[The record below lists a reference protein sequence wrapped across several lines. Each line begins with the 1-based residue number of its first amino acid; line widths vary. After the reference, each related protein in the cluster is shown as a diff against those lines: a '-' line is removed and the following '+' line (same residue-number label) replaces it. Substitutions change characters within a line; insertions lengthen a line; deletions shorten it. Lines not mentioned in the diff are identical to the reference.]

1 MMKKLIVLFLVL
13 LFSFNQSFSQNN
25 MNEIQNIIE
34 TIRLKY
40 APDNRVSIYDIQFKI
55 DNDKVIFFGET
66 NIREV
71 ENELSTAMKQKNF
84 NYEYNVELL
93 PCPKLKDKIYGMI
106 NISVANIRANP
117 EHSAELVTQS
127 LLGTI
132 VNVYKKENGWYL
144 VQTPDNYI
152 GWLDEDGLVWTNGIT
167 MNEWKK
173 SEKIIF
179 TSVYGFSF
187 NDKNKFSQTISDLVA
202 GDLLQ
207 FISDEENF
215 YKVKYPDGRIGY
227 ISKDDG
233 KLFFDWMN
241 NLNPTPENII
251 STAKKFLGIPYLW
264 GGTSP
269 KAFDCSGFTKTVYLL
284 NGIILPRDASQ
295 QVNVGEFVEHPDLIG
310 IDSIINFEKL
320 QPGDLLFFGLKG
332 NENHTEK
339 IVHVGIYIG
348 DTEFIHASGMV
359 KINSLDKDRNNYDE
373 YRFKSFVK
381 SKRIL
386 NSINKNGVQL
396 IKENKFYYGD

>member
-1 MMKKLIVLFLVL
+1 MKEIIMNKFIIVISILLMSYSQ
-13 LFSFNQSFSQNN
+13 LFSQDK
-25 MNEIQNIIE
+25 MNEIKNIIE
-34 TIRLKY
+34 AIGQKY
-40 APDNRVSIYDIQFKI
+40 SPDKRVSIYDIQFKLE
-55 DNDKVIFFGET
+55 NDKVILFGET
-66 NIREV
+66 NISEV
-71 ENELSTAMKQKNF
+71 ENELINAFKQKK
-84 NYEYNVELL
+84 YIVEYKVELL
-93 PCPKLKDKIYGMI
+93 PCPKLKDKIYGII

-132 VNVYKKENGWYL
+132 VNVYKKENGWFL

-152 GWLDEDGLVWTNGIT
+152 GWLDEDGLFWTNKII

-173 SEKIIF
+173 SEKIIL
-179 TSVYGFSF
+179 TSIYGFSF
-187 NDKNKFSQTISDLVA
+187 IDKNKFFQTVSDLVA
-202 GDLLQ
+202 GNLLQ
-207 FISDEENF
+207 FISDEKNF
-215 YKVKYPDGRIGY
+215 FKIKYPDGRLGY

-233 KLFFDWMN
+233 KLFSDWIN
-241 NLNPTPENII
+241 NLNPTSENII

-264 GGTSP
+264 GGTST
-269 KAFDCSGFTKTVYLL
+269 KAFDCSGFTKTVYFL

-295 QVNVGEFVEHPDLIG
+295 QVNIGEFVDTT
-310 IDSIINFEKL
+310 INFEKL
-320 QPGDLLFFGLKG
+320 QPGDLLFFGRKE
-332 NENHTEK
+332 NENNSEK

-386 NSINKNGVQL
+386 NSINKNGVEL
-396 IKENKFYYGD
+396 IKENKFYFGD

>member
-1 MMKKLIVLFLVL
+1 MNKFIIVIGIL
-13 LFSFNQSFSQNN
+13 LMSFNQLFSQDK
-25 MNEIQNIIE
+25 MDEIKNIIE
-34 TIRLKY
+34 EIGQKY
-40 APDNRVSIYDIQFKI
+40 SPDKRVSIYDIQFKI
-55 DNDKVIFFGET
+55 DNDKVILFGET
-66 NIREV
+66 NIAEI
-71 ENELSTAMKQKNF
+71 ENELINSLKQKKYNV
-84 NYEYNVELL
+84 EYKVELL
-93 PCPKLKDKIYGMI
+93 PCPKLKDKIYGVI

-117 EHSAELVTQS
+117 KHSAELVTQS

-132 VNVYKKENGWYL
+132 VNVYKKENGWFL

-167 MNEWKK
+167 KNEWKK

-187 NDKNKFSQTISDLVA
+187 NDKNKFSQTVSDLVA
-202 GDLLQ
+202 GNLLQ
-207 FISDEENF
+207 LISDEENF

-233 KLFFDWMN
+233 KLFFNWIN

-269 KAFDCSGFTKTVYLL
+269 KAFDCSGFTKIVYFL

-310 IDSIINFEKL
+310 IDTTINFEKL
-320 QPGDLLFFGLKG
+320 LPGDLLFFGRKG
-332 NENHTEK
+332 NENQPEK

-359 KINSLDKDRNNYDE
+359 KINSLDKDRKNYDE

-386 NSINKNGVQL
+386 NSIYKNGVQL
-396 IKENKFYYGD
+396 IKENKFYFGD

>member
-1 MMKKLIVLFLVL
+1 MNKFIIVISIFLM
-13 LFSFNQSFSQNN
+13 SFSQLLSQDK
-25 MNEIQNIIE
+25 MNEIKNIIE
-34 TIRLKY
+34 AIGQKY
-40 APDNRVSIYDIQFKI
+40 SPDRRVSIYDIQFKL
-55 DNDKVIFFGET
+55 DNDKVILFGET
-66 NIREV
+66 NIAEI
-71 ENELSTAMKQKNF
+71 ENELINSLKQKKYNV
-84 NYEYNVELL
+84 EYKVELL
-93 PCPKLKDKIYGMI
+93 PCPKLKENIYGII

-132 VNVYKKENGWYL
+132 VNIYKKENGWYL

-152 GWLDEDGLVWTNGIT
+152 GWLDEDGLVRINKTI

-179 TSVYGFSF
+179 NSIYGFSF
-187 NDKNKFSQTISDLVA
+187 IDKNEFSQTVSDLVA
-202 GDLLQ
+202 GNLLL
-207 FISDEENF
+207 FISDEEKF
-215 YKVKYPDGRIGY
+215 FEVKYPDGRIGY

-233 KLFFDWMN
+233 KLFSNWIN
-241 NLNPTPENII
+241 NLNPTSENII

-264 GGTSP
+264 GGTST
-269 KAFDCSGFTKTVYLL
+269 KAFDCSGFTKTVYFL

-295 QVNVGEFVEHPDLIG
+295 QVNVGDCVDTT
-310 IDSIINFEKL
+310 INFEKL
-320 QPGDLLFFGLKG
+320 QPGDLLFFGRKE
-332 NENHTEK
+332 NENHSEK

-386 NSINKNGVQL
+386 NSINKNGVQI
-396 IKENKFYYGD
+396 IKENKFYFGD